1 MKKQSQSLLSPL
13 VLTVVWVVISGLIE
27 LLLYY
32 FTLSV
37 SHNVMGVIYNPAIS
51 FFASNSW
58 VTPAV
63 HAVVILGG
71 VCVLGMWIWVLTAPE
86 DYAEDEPETIIS
98 TAGPIVTYVQ
108 KIHCAAGDGSRYDF
122 ELDLR
127 RLMKH
132 RYSLGSDP
140 SCDLVLRSIEG
151 VHRRHAEFRAA
162 RGALCIKACH
172 GHVVINGKVL
182 QRRHMCKVHH
192 RDVIKIGHNVLT
204 VT

>member
-1 MKKQSQSLLSPL
+1 MKDKSRSLFSPL
-13 VLTVVWVVISGLIE
+13 VLTVAWVVISGLIE

-37 SHNVMGVIYNPAIS
+37 SHNVMGVIYNPVIS
-51 FFASNSW
+51 FFAANSW

-63 HAVVILGG
+63 QAVVILGG
-71 VCVLGMWIWVLTAPE
+71 VCVLGMWIWVLTSPE

-98 TAGPIVTYVQ
+98 TVGPIAAYMQ
-108 KIHCAAGDGSRYDF
+108 KIHYAAGDGSHCDID
-122 ELDLR
+122 LDLR
-127 RLMKH
+127 RLLKH
-132 RYSLGSDP
+132 RYSLGSDA
-140 SCDLVLRSIEG
+140 SCDLVLRSTEG

-162 RGALCIKACH
+162 RGTLCIKACR

-192 RDVIKIGHNVLT
+192 GDVIKIGHNTLT
-204 VT
+204 IV